1 LLAGGHGVT
10 DVLSAQVQEVETLG
24 VTGEHAPLVSIS
36 PKALHTC
43 CWVAVATFETDGLFQ
58 YAFAYSA
65 PARVAPL
72 RVAAVFINIP

>member
-1 LLAGGHGVT
+1 VT
-10 DVLSAQVQEVETLG
+10 GVLSAQVQAVETLG
-24 VTGEHAPLVSIS
+24 MTGEHEPLLSVS

-43 CWVAVATFETDGLFQ
+43 CWVAVATLETDGLFQ

-72 RVAAVFINIP
+72 KVAAVFINIP